1 MILISDITIV
11 TSDDVTHIR
20 GRHKIYGHI
29 IRYGTMQY
37 TTVQHSTAQSI
48 YWLFHLGNS
57 CLHGQEWTAE
67 MCNYTFSWKTIHHTS
82 QKYWNQEKESK
93 NEQIINCSN
102 PTLICNNNEKKK
114 QHQLYHQKY
123 LFNKMS
129 WIGRS
134 ISFPYIYLRVYLHLG
149 GALVIHSRGCGDV
162 SIALYCAIASI
173 NWCAHYLCALVSMLF
188 AQHLLL
194 SIRLF
199 WLGTVRSAW
208 KSYVCV

>member
-1 MILISDITIV
+1 MK
-11 TSDDVTHIR
+11 
-20 GRHKIYGHI
+20 KI
-29 IRYGTMQY
+29 
-37 TTVQHSTAQSI
+37 
-48 YWLFHLGNS
+48 
-57 CLHGQEWTAE
+57 
-67 MCNYTFSWKTIHHTS
+67 
-82 QKYWNQEKESK
+82 
-93 NEQIINCSN
+93 
-102 PTLICNNNEKKK
+102 
-114 QHQLYHQKY
+114 QHQLYHQKN

-208 KSYVCV
+208 KSYVCISVCQLTIIHCYIFFIPCISFTCNAIIKTHKNEINKFFIDFCI